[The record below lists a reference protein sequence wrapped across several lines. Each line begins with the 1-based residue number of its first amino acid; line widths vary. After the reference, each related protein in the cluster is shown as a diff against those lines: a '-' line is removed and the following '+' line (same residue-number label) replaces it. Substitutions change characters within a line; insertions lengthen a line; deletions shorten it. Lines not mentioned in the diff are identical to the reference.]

1 MYSDSKDLEE
11 KLEELSVQR
20 KFSLEV
26 LNKIFEEQRLQHGPV
41 VIAATKL
48 NANVISNL
56 QKLLAIAKTVK
67 EIKEKTVHSLTETIR
82 HAIDELV
89 HKVDVWL
96 SRSSAYTSLAHESYS
111 YSYTHT
117 FRFLKI
123 DHDEVQVR

>member
-67 EIKEKTVHSLTETIR
+67 EMKEKTVNSLMETIQR
-82 HAIDELV
+82 AFDELV
-89 HKVDVWL
+89 HKVDVWI
-96 SRSSAYTSLAHESYS
+96 SRSSAYSLAYESYS
-111 YSYTHT
+111 FSFNYSS
-117 FRFLKI
+117 LKI
-123 DHDEVQVR
+123 DHDEVQVRFCV